1 MIILARDSFFS
12 FHCILFPSM
21 RAGRQ
26 EQASGLYRRRHSRP
40 CGVYETGGGGK
51 PPPYVLCAAATAHC
65 ASSPHDDHF
74 VGSPRAA
81 RGAAAPETN
90 RKKEP
95 GVDARPVFALSVQ
108 PTAAMNPRT
117 GGRRGSKVPG
127 APSMKIN
134 AKPPQKRTPGPFFP
148 PISLGRNGGAR
159 RAGAPPGAPRCE
171 NVEPLIRPSVR
182 TGTPSPQRGEGRAVD
197 KPSSRR
203 IRREE

>member
-1 MIILARDSFFS
+1 MPPSWN
-12 FHCILFPSM
+12 FPRAVLHVPCRPRGLTLYRPLGSGRTHTQCTPTDGYGDCPSISEAWHRRRPGGPGRYSATVPRACRATPM
-21 RAGRQ
+21 RA
-26 EQASGLYRRRHSRP
+26 
-40 CGVYETGGGGK
+40 T
-51 PPPYVLCAAATAHC
+51 
-65 ASSPHDDHF
+65 
-74 VGSPRAA
+74 